1 MSERQA
7 PIWTTMWYI
16 SSGRIAVSV
25 ITLESHHLCG
35 PQFVVHFGLPKSMF
49 LLRQSTEKSEKDI
62 YWGGGGRAEDIARG
76 VCFF

>member
-49 LLRQSTEKSEKDI
+49 LPRQSTEK
-62 YWGGGGRAEDIARG
+62 
-76 VCFF
+76 